1 MVPNGE
7 HRMTKFV
14 IALAALSLLATAIP
28 AKAGYCNT
36 TCSGYGNIRT
46 CNTYCY

>member
-1 MVPNGE
+1 ME
-7 HRMTKFV
+7 EQMKAF
-14 IALAALSLLATAIP
+14 IFAIAALSLLATAIP

-36 TCSGYGNIRT
+36 TCNTYGSQRV